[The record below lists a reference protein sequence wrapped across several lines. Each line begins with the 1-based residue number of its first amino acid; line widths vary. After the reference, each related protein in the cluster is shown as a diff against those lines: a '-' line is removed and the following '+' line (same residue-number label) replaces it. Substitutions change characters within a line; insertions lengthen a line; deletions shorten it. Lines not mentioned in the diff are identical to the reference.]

1 MFVGR
6 HGYPRIDLSVRYE
19 AGLVRWGNF
28 IVSSYFSLIPKNSE
42 PDIPERIYA
51 NGNPFIIYTQTTD
64 PNFFR
69 GLQIYQI
76 IEKNRL
82 FSMHLEHDFQG
93 LFLDRIPWVNKL
105 GLVEVFK
112 ASLLSTSDYRLY
124 KEISFGLG
132 NIGYK
137 AFRLFRI
144 DWVKSYYS
152 GAASPSYIRIG
163 MENFIN
169 VGR

>member
-1 MFVGR
+1 
-6 HGYPRIDLSVRYE
+6 VRYE

-28 IVSSYFSLIPKNSE
+28 IVSSYFSLISKNSE

-93 LFLDRIPWVNKL
+93 LFLDRIPWVSKL

-112 ASLLSTSDYRLY
+112 AFLLRTSD
-124 KEISFGLG
+124 
-132 NIGYK
+132 
-137 AFRLFRI
+137 
-144 DWVKSYYS
+144 
-152 GAASPSYIRIG
+152 
-163 MENFIN
+163 
-169 VGR
+169 